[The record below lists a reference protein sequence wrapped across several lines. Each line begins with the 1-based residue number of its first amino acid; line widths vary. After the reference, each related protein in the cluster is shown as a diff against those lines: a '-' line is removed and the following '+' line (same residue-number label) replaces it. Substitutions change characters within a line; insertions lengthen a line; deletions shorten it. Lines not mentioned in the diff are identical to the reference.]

1 MDTPRFQP
9 GPPGNIGI
17 ESKVTITCETKGTFI
32 YYTVD
37 GTDPD
42 EDSIPYEK
50 GVGVPVQPGQVLKA
64 RAYRKNWDPSPIAEA
79 VYGVEPV
86 ELPIEAPPIP
96 EDALPDESSDA
107 PASDDVDGDVADEAE
122 ESTPADP
129 AE

>member
-1 MDTPRFQP
+1 M
-9 GPPGNIGI
+9 
-17 ESKVTITCETKGTFI
+17 
-32 YYTVD
+32 
-37 GTDPD
+37 
-42 EDSIPYEK
+42 
-50 GVGVPVQPGQVLKA
+50 GVPVQPGQVLKA

-86 ELPIEAPPIP
+86 ELPIEVPPIP